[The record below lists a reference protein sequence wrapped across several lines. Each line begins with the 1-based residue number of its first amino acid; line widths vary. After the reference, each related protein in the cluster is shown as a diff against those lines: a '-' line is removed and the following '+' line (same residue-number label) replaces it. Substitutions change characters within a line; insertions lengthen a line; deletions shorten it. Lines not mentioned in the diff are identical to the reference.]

1 MYFLRCFHRLPV
13 NKKAPYFYDAFVLLG
28 KWSKGILFNY
38 LLYIFF
44 LLTTV
49 VPMAALPLMNNRAIH
64 SARLLLSPAC
74 GELESSFGLLLS
86 PVCGDLESSFSFAVT
101 MSAFLISFVP
111 FLSLKY
117 LPQPSQYQYSML
129 PSAVA
134 VASTLVTWRRSLCL
148 VVSTSP

>member
-1 MYFLRCFHRLPV
+1 M
-13 NKKAPYFYDAFVLLG
+13 
-28 KWSKGILFNY
+28 LFNY

-101 MSAFLISFVP
+101 MSAF
-111 FLSLKY
+111 
-117 LPQPSQYQYSML
+117 
-129 PSAVA
+129 
-134 VASTLVTWRRSLCL
+134 
-148 VVSTSP
+148 